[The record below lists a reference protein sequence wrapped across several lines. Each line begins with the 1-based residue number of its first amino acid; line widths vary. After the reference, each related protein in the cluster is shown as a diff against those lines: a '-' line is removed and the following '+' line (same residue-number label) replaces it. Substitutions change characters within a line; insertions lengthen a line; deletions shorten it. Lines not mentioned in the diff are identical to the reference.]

1 MAGNRKKAQAV
12 LLGMFEKLD
21 ADGFDYERL
30 KATVTKMSDKEFDA
44 FMVALENQ
52 TVELSITVPIGDSK
66 KFDMD
71 HIFACADQFGHEF
84 FEHVWIDRKDGS
96 PPFKSNHP
104 YLIIDG
110 PVRRQAQHFSKKASV
125 PVDNSTIDHLTGQ
138 VTGPSKGTTV
148 SGPEGN
154 VAVAL
159 GMVESLTEF
168 YKIRG
173 GDNKALNA
181 MNREIAQRG
190 GASMDEILKLGT
202 KVKSTQ
208 AVQTI
213 LTGMHLKSTLMD
225 P

>member
-12 LLGMFEKLD
+12 LLKMFKRLD
-21 ADGFDYERL
+21 IDGFDYKQLE
-30 KATVTKMSDKEFDA
+30 ANVTAMTDSQFDK
-44 FMVALENQ
+44 FMTDLESGIA
-52 TVELSITVPIGDSK
+52 ELHLTIPIGNEV
-66 KFDMD
+66 KFTME
-71 HIFACADQFGHEF
+71 HIFACADE
-84 FEHVWIDRKDGS
+84 FEHVFHERIWIDNKDGT
-96 PPFKSNHP
+96 PPYLSNEA

-148 SGPEGN
+148 SGPEAN

-159 GMVESLTEF
+159 GMVESLTEL

-190 GASMDEILKLGT
+190 GASLDEILKLNT

-208 AVQTI
+208 AVDTI
-213 LTGMHLKSTLMD
+213 LTCMHIKSTLMD